1 MVCKMCWDS
10 IKFDVSIDYHLD
22 ITPKCA
28 IFMTIKKITFTLPK
42 ELVRRLEKVPPGKR
56 SLLVKRAVEK
66 ELDREAAVEIVKR
79 LRGKTIWR
87 EKDHPNLR
95 TAKDFSQHRP
105 MKGRLTR

>member
-10 IKFDVSIDYHLD
+10 IKFNVSIDYHVD

-28 IFMTIKKITFTLPK
+28 KLMTIKKITFTLPK
-42 ELVRRLEKVPPGKR
+42 ELVRQLEKVPPGKR

-87 EKDHPNLR
+87 EKDHPNLHI
-95 TAKDFSQHRP
+95 AKDFSQYRP